1 MPLTTMKPLI
11 AITAGD
17 PCGIGPEIIIKALSM
32 PQVYRYCRP
41 LVVGNAAVF
50 RYWLNR
56 IAKANTDISG
66 KISLQPWDTGGT
78 SAARPGII
86 PILDMA
92 VADDSGITPG
102 RPTDAGGGASIAYV
116 KEAVRLALAKEVDG
130 ICTAP
135 ISKEAINLAGF
146 HYQGHTELLGELCG
160 TSNFGMMLA
169 SRKLR
174 VMLVTTHEAIADVPG
189 LITREKVLR
198 AIRLAL
204 GGCRELGIDAPR
216 IGLCALNPHGG
227 EGGLFGREELDI
239 IGPAADTARSEGIDV
254 TAPMPSD
261 TLFVRAARR
270 EFDAVVVMYHDQGL
284 IPLKML
290 SFGRAVNITFGLPI
304 VRTSVDHGTA
314 FDIAGKGIADAGSML
329 EALRMASILVRNRKS
344 ERTPIA

>member
-1 MPLTTMKPLI
+1 MPRATKKPLI

-17 PCGIGPEIIIKALSM
+17 PGGIGPEIIIKALSA

-41 LVVGNAAVF
+41 LVVGDASVF
-50 RYWLNR
+50 RYWLRRLPRLSSGLALQLMEDVKGWNR
-56 IAKANTDISG
+56 SSRAGIVPVLDIGAMGEDELLAGSATASGGKASVLYI
-66 KISLQPWDTGGT
+66 
-78 SAARPGII
+78 
-86 PILDMA
+86 
-92 VADDSGITPG
+92 
-102 RPTDAGGGASIAYV
+102 

-160 TSNFGMMLA
+160 TSDFGMMLA
-169 SRKLR
+169 GKKLR
-174 VMLVTTHEAIADVPG
+174 VMLVTTHEALAAVPG
-189 LITREKVLR
+189 MITQEKVLR
-198 AIRLAL
+198 SIRLAHR
-204 GGCRELGIDAPR
+204 GCKELGVASPR

-227 EGGLFGREELDI
+227 EGGLFGREEIEI
-239 IGPAADTARSEGIDV
+239 IAPAADTAKNQGIDV
-254 TAPMPSD
+254 TPPMPAD
-261 TLFVRAARR
+261 TLFVRAERGG
-270 EFDAVVVMYHDQGL
+270 FDAVVVMYHDQGL

-314 FDIAGKGIADAGSML
+314 FDIAGKGVADAGSML
-329 EALRMASILVRNRKS
+329 EALRMASLLVRNRRA